1 MCFKFA
7 SIIPKDVLS
16 YKNKV
21 VCALS
26 DFYSRS
32 LQYSTT
38 PYLFSLLLLFVGS
51 EERSMSPSVT
61 ARAERH
67 WAQLPTV
74 NVKRQ
79 RSLRIN
85 AAARGIAL
93 HCEID
98 ELFAWHHLAHTF
110 QPNTPACP
118 RTHILRYRNT
128 TEQLLRRFTGRLRT
142 VRSCCKNRPVGTS
155 TPPDVTI

>member
-7 SIIPKDVLS
+7 SIFPKDVLS
-16 YKNKV
+16 YKIKV

-32 LQYSTT
+32 LQYSIT

-51 EERSMSPSVT
+51 EERSVSSSET
-61 ARAERH
+61 ARAMRR
-67 WAQLPTV
+67 WAQLPTAD
-74 NVKRQ
+74 VKRQ
-79 RSLRIN
+79 RSLRMT
-85 AAARGIAL
+85 AAARGAAPQ
-93 HCEID
+93 CEIG
-98 ELFAWHHLAHTF
+98 ELFAWHRFTHTF

-128 TEQLLRRFTGRLRT
+128 TAQLLWQPVGRLRTTGARSDTGRLRA
-142 VRSCCKNRPVGTS
+142 V
-155 TPPDVTI
+155 